1 MDVQVNETLTDNFR
15 GYAKLLRQIKQRV
28 LLAQQ
33 RAIYADDGKR

>member
-1 MDVQVNETLTDNFR
+1 MSYQINDTLADSFH

-33 RAIYADDGKR
+33 RAI